1 MENGLL
7 KPYQIHGKMKP
18 KPYLNVKYGVGNR
31 MRKNLLVSGCSFT
44 NHDPESDGVNSRWYH
59 YIADKLDMDT
69 INLARNGSGNEY
81 IFTSIFNYLETD
93 AVKPDMIIAAWS
105 KSQRR
110 DYQYDG
116 RWMNDRVDLRG
127 DLRYHLRKTARY
139 KRMLE
144 LLCNHYDIRY
154 VSLQM
159 LELGENEEGS
169 PRISVQDKVLRWNTG
184 DMISKTDH
192 HPSEI
197 GHEKIG
203 KYVYE
208 NYL

>member
-1 MENGLL
+1 
-7 KPYQIHGKMKP
+7 
-18 KPYLNVKYGVGNR
+18 

-44 NHDPESDGVNSRWYH
+44 NHDPESDGINSRWYH

-127 DLRYHLRKTARY
+127 DISYHLKRTARY

-144 LLCNHYDIRY
+144 LLCNHYGIRY
-154 VSLQM
+154 ISLQM
-159 LELGENEEGS
+159 LELAENEDLGA
-169 PRISVQDKVLRWNTG
+169 RISVQDKVLKWNTG